1 MAERRY
7 NFRFSLPEACVLL
20 VSLLVASFL
29 IFLFGVHVG
38 REAQAHKAVQQ
49 GRAVRVPVALTDSE
63 QASLAPPASESQP
76 LNQKSASEASGTP
89 KPPPPQVS
97 TPTEPAKASAPAAA
111 TEKATQKPVAV
122 PPGGASPTSEK
133 KLAPRLSSAKGAW
146 SVQVHAT
153 RHQSVVQNIVKDLQ
167 QQGYTPV
174 VTRITR
180 QGEVWYRVRVG
191 HFANEEQARELVA
204 RFRRE
209 GTFPQAYPVSE

>member
-7 NFRFSLPEACVLL
+7 NFRFSLPEVCVLL

-49 GRAVRVPVALTDSE
+49 GRVVKVPVALTDSE
-63 QASLAPPASESQP
+63 KASLAPPASESP
-76 LNQKSASEASGTP
+76 PSHQKPAGGAPSTP
-89 KPPPPQVS
+89 KPEPPRVS
-97 TPTEPAKASAPAAA
+97 TPTEPVRASAPAVA
-111 TEKATQKPVAV
+111 TGKTTQKPVVAPV
-122 PPGGASPTSEK
+122 REASPAPEK
-133 KLAPRLSSAKGAW
+133 QPVPQLSSAKGAW